1 MNSYDKFLLNEIEAF
16 LGFKIACSNYQANYN
31 LSKGKGAYEYTLK
44 IPNKC
49 VDKALLDSVNS
60 LKNHGKQ
67 QTLNSLF
74 FETKIQLMNY
84 DYNEEFLE
92 LKFDILIVEKL
103 IECGKVDLELNIE
116 KRVI

>member
-16 LGFKIACSNYQANYN
+16 LGFKIACSNYEANYN

-49 VDKALLDSVNS
+49 VDKALLDLVNG
-60 LKNHGKQ
+60 LKNHAKKR
-67 QTLNSLF
+67 TLSSLF
-74 FETKIQLMNY
+74 FNTEIELMNY
-84 DYNEEFLE
+84 GYNEEFLE
-92 LKFDILIVEKL
+92 LKFDILVVEKL